1 MSCRLIKGRPLSNDA
16 EVLSGSLC
24 SNSLFLRCPAF
35 KRLREEAEKKKRPSW
50 NEFKGSKSEGDL
62 ADAKS
67 TPIARTAQLSGPSEP
82 GLVNPAFEEG
92 EDGIASFFFFFF
104 FLVPCPSNII
114 TKSCDEC

>member
-1 MSCRLIKGRPLSNDA
+1 MMLKFS
-16 EVLSGSLC
+16 VSLC
-24 SNSLFLRCPAF
+24 SNSLFFRCPAF

-50 NEFKGSKSEGDL
+50 NEFKGSKSDGDL

-92 EDGIASFFFFFF
+92 EDGIASVSV
-104 FLVPCPSNII
+104 FLIPCLSNII